1 MRIQIRI
8 DPIRQAQD
16 KLTEGSNRGELGRS
30 VLAGVG
36 GGSLPADGEEL

>member
-8 DPIRQAQD
+8 DR
-16 KLTEGSNRGELGRS
+16 TEGSNRGGRT

-36 GGSLPADGEEL
+36 GGSLPDDGEEL